1 MYPDVI
7 RLKLEIDTLEHV
19 RAKAAADTA
28 AAPPMPVSPSVLRV
42 KAMRGQLD
50 AEIKALQAEEQSIRR
65 DIAAHRQRVENAP
78 QREQEFGELSRDYE
92 TTKDLYQALLKRYE
106 DAQLAESMEHRQ
118 KGEHFR
124 ILDPALRAKEPIA
137 PNRPVL
143 MLGGLMLALG
153 MAAAVAV
160 LVEQLD
166 TSFHSV
172 NSLRA
177 LTKGP
182 VLLSIPRI
190 VTAADRGR
198 RKWRSCLAAAAV
210 LLALALI
217 SQGAVYFGRG
227 NEQLVT
233 VLGRWKS

>member
-1 MYPDVI
+1 
-7 RLKLEIDTLEHV
+7 
-19 RAKAAADTA
+19 
-28 AAPPMPVSPSVLRV
+28 
-42 KAMRGQLD
+42 
-50 AEIKALQAEEQSIRR
+50 
-65 DIAAHRQRVENAP
+65 
-78 QREQEFGELSRDYE
+78 
-92 TTKDLYQALLKRYE
+92 
-106 DAQLAESMEHRQ
+106 
-118 KGEHFR
+118 
-124 ILDPALRAKEPIA
+124 
-137 PNRPVL
+137 
-143 MLGGLMLALG
+143 

-172 NSLRA
+172 NNLRA

-182 VLLSIPRI
+182 VLLSIPLI
-190 VTAADRGR
+190 VTAAERGR